1 MSGHSK
7 WSTIK
12 RAKGITDAKRGQA
25 FTKLAN
31 AITIAT
37 KLGNSGDID
46 SNPRLRLAVETARGL
61 NMPKENV
68 QRAID
73 RGLGKLGG
81 QSLEEVLYEGFGPGK
96 VAFMVEGVTDNKNRT
111 NNEIRNIF
119 DKSGGH
125 MGGVGSVAYMFDRK
139 GEIKVDAKEGVDHDD
154 QLLELIDLG
163 IEDVEDFD
171 DQGKKKLLIYVE
183 VGELSSISK
192 KIAEAGYIV
201 ESSEIIYK
209 PNLHT
214 EIKDKETADKVFAF
228 IERIE
233 DNDDI
238 QKVFANFDI
247 SENII
252 SEIQGS

>member
-12 RAKGITDAKRGQA
+12 RAKGVTDAKRGQA

-37 KLGNSGDID
+37 KLGNSGDI
-46 SNPRLRLAVETARGL
+46 SANPRLRLAVDAARAV
-61 NMPKENV
+61 NMPKDNI

-81 QSLEEVLYEGFGPGK
+81 QALEEVLYEGFGPGR

-111 NNEIRNIF
+111 NSEVRNVF
-119 DKSGGH
+119 DKSGGA
-125 MGGVGSVAYMFDRK
+125 MGSSGSVAYMFDRK
-139 GEIKVDAKEGVDHDD
+139 GEIKVKSKGGDHDEE
-154 QLLELIDLG
+154 LLELIDLG
-163 IEDVEDFD
+163 AEDVEDFED
-171 DQGKKKLLIYVE
+171 EGQKKFLVYVN
-183 VGELSSISK
+183 VPDLNTMSN
-192 KIAEAGYIV
+192 KITQYGFEV

-209 PNLHT
+209 PNMTT
-214 EIKDKETADKVFAF
+214 EVKDKETAEKVLSFA
-228 IERIE
+228 EKLE
-233 DNDDI
+233 DNDDV

-247 SENII
+247 PE
-252 SEIQGS
+252 EILSQL

>member
-46 SNPRLRLAVETARGL
+46 SNPRLRLAVEQAREL

-73 RGLGKLGG
+73 RGLNKLGG

-96 VAFMVEGVTDNKNRT
+96 IAFMVEGVTDNKNRT
-111 NNEIRNIF
+111 NNEIRNAF
-119 DKSGGH
+119 DKSGGN
-125 MGGVGSVAYMFDRK
+125 MGSTGSVAYMFDRK
-139 GEIKVDAKEGVDHDD
+139 GEIKVNAKSDVDHDD

-163 IEDVEDFD
+163 VEDIEDYEEED
-171 DQGKKKLLIYVE
+171 KKKYLIYVE
-183 VGELSSISK
+183 VGDSSIVSK
-192 KIAEAGYIV
+192 KIADAGYTV
-201 ESSEIIYK
+201 ESTEIIYK
-209 PNLHT
+209 PNMLT
-214 EIKDKETADKVFAF
+214 EVKDKETADKVFAF
-228 IERIE
+228 MEKIE

-247 SENII
+247 PDDLL
-252 SEIQGS
+252 